1 MEKDVFEN
9 HARYLER
16 KKLYR
21 KYGVDIDR
29 ERKFILEKAKPVS
42 GNILEVGTGKGHFA
56 LVLAKE
62 GYQFTS
68 VDISEEEQKIAQL
81 NLKYFELENAVKFKV
96 EDAERLS
103 FKNTTFDVIFSIN
116 TIHHFS
122 SPFKVM
128 DELARIVTF
137 GGKIILSDFNKKG
150 FEIIDKVH
158 AADGGI
164 HETTEFGLRD
174 METCFRKKGFKV
186 SFCEDKFQEILT
198 IFKPKV

>member
-1 MEKDVFEN
+1 LEKDVFEN

-68 VDISEEEQKIAQL
+68 VDISEEE
-81 NLKYFELENAVKFKV
+81 
-96 EDAERLS
+96 
-103 FKNTTFDVIFSIN
+103 
-116 TIHHFS
+116 
-122 SPFKVM
+122 
-128 DELARIVTF
+128 
-137 GGKIILSDFNKKG
+137 
-150 FEIIDKVH
+150 
-158 AADGGI
+158 
-164 HETTEFGLRD
+164 
-174 METCFRKKGFKV
+174 
-186 SFCEDKFQEILT
+186 
-198 IFKPKV
+198 